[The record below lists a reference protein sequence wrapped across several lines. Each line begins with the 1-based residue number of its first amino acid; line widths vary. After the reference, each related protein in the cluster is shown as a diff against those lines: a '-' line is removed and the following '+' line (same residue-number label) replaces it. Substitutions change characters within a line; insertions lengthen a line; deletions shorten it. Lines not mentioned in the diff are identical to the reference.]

1 MQPTIRSRAGVSLT
15 LAALL
20 VGSLAAV
27 LVEAARAS
35 GANDPDGPAVRDV
48 RPDDH
53 VALRRKRV
61 RTVRRKIAP
70 GLVFTKIID
79 ERTPRRIFI
88 LRADVAD
95 FPITYDVTLAGPT
108 LGYRATVL
116 RMAKANRALAAVNG
130 DFSSRIVPRPI
141 HAFVEDGTFVQSAG
155 PGGGSFAVSTDEQ
168 SAAAIA
174 TRQRLTAVD
183 SATGLRWRIDRWNHG
198 PPDVGEIAA
207 FSPAGGPLE
216 EPPRGACSVHLSPT
230 GSPEPI
236 SGDTGLEQVF
246 SIDLSACQAAAM
258 DAAGGVVLS
267 AVAGT
272 DEATMLTSLPLG
284 TSVTVDL
291 SLGHSNALDV
301 MGGDPVLVRDGSVA
315 VSSACFTSVCHVNP
329 RTGIG
334 VQADGRLLIVV
345 VDGRQPNYSVGLT
358 MVAFARLMRDLGAVS
373 AMNLDGGGAT
383 TMVVR
388 DEIVNRPSDGS
399 PRHVTT
405 AAMILPGADP
415 GET

>member
-1 MQPTIRSRAGVSLT
+1 MQPTIRARAGVAT
-15 LAALL
+15 AALAL
-20 VGSLAAV
+20 VLASLAASPSDATV
-27 LVEAARAS
+27 GTRAKES
-35 GANDPDGPAVRDV
+35 GRPGIRDV
-48 RPDDH
+48 RSGGQ
-53 VALRRKRV
+53 VALRKKRI

-70 GLVFTKIID
+70 GLVFTKIVD
-79 ERTPRRIFI
+79 ERTPRRIFV

-95 FPITYDVTLAGPT
+95 FPITYDITLAGPT

-130 DFSSRIVPRPI
+130 DFSSRIVARPI
-141 HAFVEDGTFVQSAG
+141 HAFVEDGVFVQSAG
-155 PGGGSFAVSTDEQ
+155 PGGGSFAVSNDE
-168 SAAAIA
+168 AHAEAVD
-174 TRQRLTAVD
+174 TRQRMTAVD
-183 SATGLRWRIDRWNHG
+183 SLNGLRWRIDRWNNG

-230 GSPEPI
+230 GPPSPV

-246 SIDLSACQAAAM
+246 SIDASACQPTAM
-258 DAAGGVVLS
+258 DVGNGAVLS

-272 DEATMLTSLPLG
+272 DEATMLTSLPVGTTMTIDLDLG
-284 TSVTVDL
+284 IADA
-291 SLGHSNALDV
+291 NDV
-301 MGGDPVLVRDGSVA
+301 MGGDPVLVRNGSVA
-315 VSSACFTSVCHVNP
+315 VTSACSTSVCHVNP

-334 VQADGRLLIVV
+334 VQADGRLLLVV
-345 VDGRQPNYSVGLT
+345 VDGRQPKYSTGLT
-358 MVAFARLMRDLGAVS
+358 MVAFARLMRKLGAVS
-373 AMNLDGGGAT
+373 AINLDGGGAS

-415 GET
+415 DEG